1 MLDFPNDFCPHKP
14 TERQSEFLKL
24 DCLEAFFGGA
34 AGGGKSVA
42 LLMGA
47 LQYVDVPGYAALI
60 LRKDTQRLALPGGLI
75 PRSHEWF
82 NGKKVRWNEAR
93 RTWTF
98 PHETGPSATLTFG
111 YLSKP
116 ADKFRYLSS
125 EFQYIAFD
133 ELTELTEDDY
143 LYLFSRLRKPKT
155 LSVPLRVRSA
165 SNPGGSGHLWVKTR
179 FIDGA
184 GDNRIF
190 LPSLVTDN
198 EHLDADEYRQSLM
211 HLAPVTRE
219 RLMNGDWNV
228 QEKNIFR
235 EEWIRYFTLAD
246 DQYELL
252 DENESLFL
260 CIKQHD
266 CRRFI
271 TVDPAGTSAEG
282 EPTASHSFSVIQAWD
297 QPRHPDLSCYLILRE
312 QVREQYSLAQLGN
325 RIKGLHKSWKAER
338 IWIEGEKLGHGL
350 ITELRKELPEEV
362 VQAVPTGGKSKELR
376 AVPLANKMERG
387 EVFLPRGNNQWRL
400 GFERE
405 LLAWTGHKRERCD
418 QIDAAAY
425 AAIIAERQQPA
436 VIVMQHIVERA

>member
-1 MLDFPNDFCPHKP
+1 MPDIHIPYCPLTPTDKQKDFLDLTC
-14 TERQSEFLKL
+14 R
-24 DCLEAFFGGA
+24 EAFFGGA
-34 AGGGKSVA
+34 AGGGKSIA

-47 LQYVDVPGYAALI
+47 LQYVDRPGYAALI
-60 LRKDTQRLALPGGLI
+60 LRKDTQRLSLAGGLI
-75 PRSHEWF
+75 PRSHEWLA
-82 NGKKVRWNEAR
+82 NTDARWNAAR

-98 PHETGPSATLTFG
+98 PHEKGPPATLTFG
-111 YLSKP
+111 YLARP
-116 ADKFRYLSS
+116 DDKYRYLSS

-143 LYLFSRLRKPKT
+143 TYLFSRLRKPKS
-155 LSVPLRVRSA
+155 LADVKLRIRSA
-165 SNPGGSGHLWVKTR
+165 SNPGGPGHLWVKTR

-184 GDNRIF
+184 SDNRIF

-219 RLMNGDWNV
+219 RLLNGDWSV

-235 EEWIRYFTLAD
+235 EHWIRYFTLAG

-252 DENESLFL
+252 DKHKSLFL

-266 CRRFI
+266 CRSFI
-271 TVDPAGTSAEG
+271 TVDPAGTSDDG
-282 EPTASHSFSVIQAWD
+282 ETAGNRSFSVIQAWD
-297 QPRHPDLSCYLILRE
+297 QPRHPDLWKYLILRE
-312 QVREQYSLAQLGN
+312 QVREQYSLAQLGK
-325 RIKGLHKSWKAER
+325 RIKGLHKTWKAEK

-350 ITELRKELPEEV
+350 ITELRKELPEPL
-362 VQAVPTGGKSKELR
+362 VQPVPTGGKSKELR

-387 EVFLPRGNNQWRL
+387 EVFLPKHENSWRP

-405 LLAWTGHKRERCD
+405 LLSWTGHKRELCD

-425 AAIIAERQQPA
+425 AAIIAEQQTPG
-436 VIVMQHIVERA
+436 VLVMQHIAQ